1 MRAHLGGWYNVPM
14 RDSSRHLF
22 SRATYAGLAITT
34 LLLLFPIVSLNA
46 QGLSA
51 ESSAQTGDLR
61 ATIETSLRS
70 DPSSVSL
77 SQEEFEQLV
86 DALVEVAEKQGVS
99 AEDITWQ
106 PEEPAFGEEGA
117 VDVSN
122 SCGRV
127 PAVLCALNEVF
138 GFSGGSFVPLLLLF
152 SSAALLLVL
161 WAMLKMHHKH
171 PQEVI
176 PTPSEAESTSRI
188 E

>member
-1 MRAHLGGWYNVPM
+1 M

-22 SRATYAGLAITT
+22 SHITCAGLAITT

-99 AEDITWQ
+99 AAIQRES
-106 PEEPAFGEEGA
+106 PK
-117 VDVSN
+117 V
-122 SCGRV
+122 
-127 PAVLCALNEVF
+127 
-138 GFSGGSFVPLLLLF
+138 
-152 SSAALLLVL
+152 
-161 WAMLKMHHKH
+161 
-171 PQEVI
+171 
-176 PTPSEAESTSRI
+176 TPSGFTACHHLPRFNLPP
-188 E
+188 